1 MMYRGRFKVAL
12 YFPLFLLLSSLTI
25 GVVYAQLIDW
35 EHTWGI
41 DAEDYSTGI
50 AVTSHYV
57 YLSGRGLN
65 SLGYPVA
72 TLMKFDEDGNLIWDR
87 IWSYGVESEAA
98 DVAVDQKGDVYLVG
112 RGKTSAK
119 TYYAFIAKFDSSG
132 DLLWDRIIEDALG
145 SAVAVDN
152 LGNVYLVGYPT
163 ASVDVFIA
171 KFDSS
176 GSLLWARSWGTA
188 GGYEYPGDA
197 VIDSAGNIYVTGWT
211 NGFGLGDYH
220 AFVTKFDPSGNP
232 LWTIIWQA
240 GTRDYGRGL
249 AIKGEYIYA
258 AFKTYTNDYAA
269 VVAKFDRYGN
279 LIWDRSWDGSADDRC
294 EGITVGSSDMVFL
307 TGWTKS
313 FGAGGE
319 DVFIAAF
326 TLSGKL
332 LWDMVWGGTD
342 DDEARAIAADAT
354 SIYVTG
360 STRTSNHYSSDPNAV
375 VADPVASI
383 TSLSTTTTYLTI
395 SALDPNAVSS
405 DPDATLDDVSGID
418 AFILRIRLQ
427 APVGGEV
434 LSSPRRIYDDI
445 FGVLMSVIIIF
456 LLTLAAIKCLTK
468 ESQRNLPKP
477 TSRASIL

>member
-1 MMYRGRFKVAL
+1 MCRWRVKAAL
-12 YFPLFLLLSSLTI
+12 YFPLSLLLSSLII
-25 GVVYAQLIDW
+25 GVAYAQSINW

-41 DAEDYSTGI
+41 DVEDYSTGI
-50 AVTSHYV
+50 AVTLHYI
-57 YLSGRGLN
+57 YLSGKSLN

-72 TLMKFDEDGNLIWDR
+72 TLMKFDDNGNLIWDR
-87 IWSYGVESEAA
+87 IWSYGVESEAV
-98 DVAVDQKGDVYLVG
+98 DVAVDQNGDVYLVG

-132 DLLWDRIIEDALG
+132 DLLWDRIIEDVLG
-145 SAVAVDN
+145 SAVAVDS
-152 LGNVYLVGYPT
+152 LGNVYLIGYPI

-197 VIDSAGNIYVTGWT
+197 VTDSAGNIYVIGWT
-211 NGFGLGDYH
+211 NGFGLSDYH
-220 AFVTKFDPSGNP
+220 AFITKFDPSGNP
-232 LWTIIWQA
+232 LWAIIWQA

-258 AFKTYTNDYAA
+258 AFKTYANDYAA
-269 VVAKFDRYGN
+269 VIAKFDRDGN
-279 LIWDRSWDGSADDRC
+279 LIWDRSWNGSADDRC
-294 EGITVGSSDMVFL
+294 EGITVSPSDTIFL
-307 TGWTKS
+307 TGWTNS

-319 DVFIAAF
+319 DIFIAAF
-326 TLSGKL
+326 TPSGKL

-342 DDEARAIAADAT
+342 DDEAHAIAADAT

-360 STRTSNHYSSDPNAV
+360 STRTSNHYSSDPNAI
-375 VADPVASI
+375 VADPAASI
-383 TSLSTTTTYLTI
+383 TSISTTTTYLTI
-395 SALDPNAVSS
+395 SASDPNAVFS

-418 AFILRIRLQ
+418 AFILRIHFQ

-434 LSSPRRIYDDI
+434 ASSSRRVYDDV
-445 FGVLMSVIIIF
+445 FGALISVMIIF
-456 LLTLAAIKCLTK
+456 LLTLVAIKCHALKIK
-468 ESQRNLPKP
+468 E
-477 TSRASIL
+477 